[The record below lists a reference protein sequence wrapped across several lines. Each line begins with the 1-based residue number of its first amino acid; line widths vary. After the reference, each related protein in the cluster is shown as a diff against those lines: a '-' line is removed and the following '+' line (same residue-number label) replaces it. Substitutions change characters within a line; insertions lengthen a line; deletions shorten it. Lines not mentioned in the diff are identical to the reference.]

1 MLFLFVLK
9 FLLDN
14 DRSAVSNSD
23 DQPRDTQS
31 ARGSRGR
38 GGGRGQ
44 SRSYRGQGGEGSKA
58 SESLTNDDARSSKSK
73 GTNAHSNANSHKA
86 QDQASSNA
94 ISSKQSQTP
103 KSSDYGP
110 HRGGGRRGGRHD
122 NHGGGQAASGDSLP
136 KSDASVEPIHDEPT
150 VNHDNSHI
158 DTGKSFAANNN
169 DIVPSSDKPVSDG
182 LTNGQADAL
191 PQRESRSNRRG
202 GGNKGE
208 EMHSVEKQEPVLA
221 NGE

>member
-1 MLFLFVLK
+1 MFLFVLK
-9 FLLDN
+9 FLVDN

-23 DQPRDTQS
+23 DQPRDAQS
-31 ARGSRGR
+31 ARWSRGR

-58 SESLTNDDARSSKSK
+58 GESLTNDDARSSKSK
-73 GTNAHSNANSHKA
+73 ATNAHSNANSNKA

-94 ISSKQSQTP
+94 VSSKPSSQTL

-122 NHGGGQAASGDSLP
+122 NHGGGQASGDSLP
-136 KSDASVEPIHDEPT
+136 KSGASVEPVHEPT
-150 VNHDNSHI
+150 VNHDSSHD
-158 DTGKSFAANNN
+158 DTGKSFTADNNN
-169 DIVPSSDKPVSDG
+169 DIVPSSDKPVPDG
-182 LTNGQADAL
+182 LTNGRAGAL
-191 PQRESRSNRRG
+191 PPRESRSNRRG

-208 EMHSVEKQEPVLA
+208 EIHSVEKQEPVLA